1 VLNFVLQPNIVIG
14 GGSDNDDSSHPL
26 LESGQG
32 KNILARGRWNK
43 DESAFLQ
50 FFLDHRSRSVR
61 ARFDSSG
68 NFWSLF
74 DSGYGTKIRLSFEN
88 GNADKSEVPE
98 LVDIK
103 ITDYCD
109 EGCQYCYQ
117 GSTPKGEHANIDV
130 IRQVMYSL
138 AELETFEVALGGGEP
153 TQHPKFIDILREFH
167 RYGIKP
173 NFSTRNA
180 DWVVSHWSEI
190 KDFVGGIG
198 LSVNDNNTLLE
209 KLSKLHGL
217 PDLTLTIQVAVGS
230 CAEETL
236 KSIMETCK
244 PFHVTVLLLGWKDT
258 HRGKKGP
265 IYNVDVAKVLDSFA
279 GDERQWPNGESY
291 HPWNGPMVAFD
302 TMMVQQMKEWLE
314 QHHANSW
321 YFSIREGA
329 HSMYIDC
336 VTKKMAQS
344 SYVDTFMPLIE
355 RKRSWDNDDAN
366 EPTSIY
372 GKSIREYFASL

>member
-1 VLNFVLQPNIVIG
+1 
-14 GGSDNDDSSHPL
+14 
-26 LESGQG
+26 LE
-32 KNILARGRWNK
+32 N
-43 DESAFLQ
+43 
-50 FFLDHRSRSVR
+50 RSKSLR

-74 DSGYGTKIRLSFEN
+74 DSENGTKIKLSFEN

-117 GSTPKGEHANIDV
+117 GSTVKGEHASMDT
-130 IRQVMYSL
+130 IRQVIYSL
-138 AELETFEVALGGGEP
+138 AELETFEVAIGGGEP
-153 TQHPKFIDILREFH
+153 TQHPKFIEILKICH
-167 RYGIKP
+167 SNGIKP

-180 DWVVSHWSEI
+180 DWLVQHWNEI
-190 KDFVGGIG
+190 KDFVGAVG
-198 LSVNDNNTLLE
+198 LSVDDNNKLLE

-217 PDLTLTIQVAVGS
+217 DGLNLTIQVVVGTCS
-230 CAEETL
+230 KETL
-236 KSIMETCK
+236 KLIIETCK
-244 PFHVTVLLLGWKDT
+244 TFHVTVLLLGWKDT

-265 IYNVDVAKVLDSFA
+265 IYDDVDVARVLESFMEE
-279 GDERQWPNGESY
+279 ERQYPNGESCR
-291 HPWNGPMVAFD
+291 PWNGPRVAFD

-314 QHHANSW
+314 QHSNHW

-344 SYVDTFMPLIE
+344 SYVNTFMPLIVHKE
-355 RKRSWDNDDAN
+355 VCDDV
-366 EPTSIY
+366 Y
-372 GKSIREYFASL
+372 GKSIRDYFASL